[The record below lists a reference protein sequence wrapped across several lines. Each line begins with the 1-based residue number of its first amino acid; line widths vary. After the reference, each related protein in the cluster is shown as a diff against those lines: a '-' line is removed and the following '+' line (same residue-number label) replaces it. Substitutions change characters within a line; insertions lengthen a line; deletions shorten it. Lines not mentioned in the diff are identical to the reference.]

1 MLLAGLHSISRSGW
15 AGFDWSPLT
24 ISLRVS
30 LTATLVSIVDRHS
43 HRVSPSAA
51 GAAGRTA
58 LAEGIVTLPLV
69 MPPTVLGYFLLVLF
83 SRQHALG
90 KLYEHLFKQSLVFT
104 WQGAALAAAVASM
117 PLLIIQSQV
126 AFESIGQELEES
138 ARVSGATE
146 AQVFFHIILPLAR
159 RGVVAGIALAFARA
173 LGDFG
178 ATLMVAGSTPGV
190 TRTMPLAIYD
200 ALQSSDDKT
209 MLTFVVITSLITIT
223 FTLLSRRY
231 AYASTASVH
240 AANKNCPR
248 RASVRRQEGK
258 MAQPCLER
266 VADFLPFQGRWPRG
280 RIVSATPIPKP

>member
-1 MLLAGLHSISRSGW
+1 MHFSSSLVSGLQHFRSNW
-15 AGFDWSPLT
+15 NGFDWSPLT

-30 LTATLVSIVDRHS
+30 LTATLLSIAIGIPIAFALSR
-43 HRVSPSAA
+43 RR
-51 GAAGRTA
+51 GRGTA
-58 LAEGIVTLPLV
+58 LAESVVTLPLV

-104 WQGAALAAAVASM
+104 WQGAALAAAVAAM

-126 AFESIGQELEES
+126 AFESVSRDIEES
-138 ARVSGATE
+138 ARVAGATE
-146 AQVFFHIILPLAR
+146 AQIFLHIILPLAR
-159 RGVVAGIALAFARA
+159 RGVVAGIALSFARA

-200 ALQSSDDKT
+200 ALQNSDDKT
-209 MLTFVVITSLITIT
+209 MLTFVVITALITIT

-231 AYASTASVH
+231 AYAST
-240 AANKNCPR
+240 
-248 RASVRRQEGK
+248 G
-258 MAQPCLER
+258 
-266 VADFLPFQGRWPRG
+266 
-280 RIVSATPIPKP
+280 TPSRK

>member
-1 MLLAGLHSISRSGW
+1 MHHPLSLIAGLYHLKSNW
-15 AGFDWSPLT
+15 DGFDWSPLT

-30 LTATLVSIVDRHS
+30 LTATIISIVIGTPIAFALSR
-43 HRVSPSAA
+43 RR
-51 GAAGRTA
+51 GRATA
-58 LAEGIVTLPLV
+58 LAEGLVILPLV

-126 AFESIGQELEES
+126 AFESVSQDIEES
-138 ARVSGATE
+138 ARVAGATE
-146 AQVFFHIILPLAR
+146 AQIFLYIILPLAR
-159 RGVVAGIALAFARA
+159 RGVAAGIALAFARA

-200 ALQSSDDKT
+200 ALQNSDDKT

-231 AYASTASVH
+231 AYASTGA
-240 AANKNCPR
+240 PR
-248 RASVRRQEGK
+248 RQ
-258 MAQPCLER
+258 
-266 VADFLPFQGRWPRG
+266 
-280 RIVSATPIPKP
+280 

>member
-1 MLLAGLHSISRSGW
+1 MQTPTPFFAGLHNFLANW

-30 LTATLVSIVDRHS
+30 LTATLVSIAIGIPIAFALSR
-43 HRVSPSAA
+43 RR
-51 GAAGRTA
+51 GRGTA

-90 KLYEHLFKQSLVFT
+90 KLYEHIFKQSLVFT

-117 PLLIIQSQV
+117 PLLITQSQV
-126 AFESIGQELEES
+126 AFESVGQDLEES

-231 AYASTASVH
+231 AYASTTTSTR
-240 AANKNCPR
+240 K
-248 RASVRRQEGK
+248 
-258 MAQPCLER
+258 
-266 VADFLPFQGRWPRG
+266 
-280 RIVSATPIPKP
+280 